1 MPTSRKKPG
10 RMQMSSKEASRFAEL
25 VQTAARTGKLKS
37 CTLYKSTEKE
47 LAKAKGSLKKA
58 GGEPVLQLERFWTEG
73 RLTHENI
80 PLDKIAEVLPGYLG
94 EQFRQAD
101 LMTPDG
107 SASLMISSKGKVT
120 LLVKGELKQAENMTA
135 AAEPAA
141 SDNNRAKNRLLTG
154 EEDFLRYL
162 GVSDEKGRVHD
173 KRQAKFRQIC
183 RFTEYIKEAAES
195 LPKDGKL
202 YVADLCCGKSYLSF
216 AAYYTLTAILGREV
230 DMVCVDLKESVIR
243 ECDGIAK
250 ALHYDGMHFLCQ
262 NIFDYQPEN
271 PPHMVISL
279 HACDTATD
287 AVLEVAM
294 RNRARVVLSTPCCHH
309 DMNRRLNCSAVDFI
323 GERPLLRQ
331 KFCDAA
337 TDALRL
343 LRLEAMGYRT
353 DATELID
360 PEDTPK
366 NIMLRAWKKN
376 GWKQDSQ
383 EALQKWERYRDT
395 YRFLYSEEPPALPET
410 L

>member
-1 MPTSRKKPG
+1 
-10 RMQMSSKEASRFAEL
+10 MSGSESIRFAGL
-25 VQTAARTGKLKS
+25 VLAAAKAGKIRS

-47 LAKAKGSLKKA
+47 LTKAKGSVKKI

-80 PLDKIAEVLPGYLG
+80 PFAEITDVLPGYLG
-94 EQFRQAD
+94 TQFRQAD
-101 LMTPDG
+101 LVTADG

-120 LLVKGELKQAENMTA
+120 LLVKGELKQPENMTA
-135 AAEPAA
+135 AGITDVSA
-141 SDNNRAKNRLLTG
+141 NNRAKNRLLTG
-154 EEDFLRYL
+154 EEDFLRHL

-173 KRQAKFRQIC
+173 KRQSKFRQIC
-183 RFTEYIKEAAES
+183 RFVEYIKDAAES
-195 LPKDGKL
+195 LPKEGKL

-243 ECDGIAK
+243 ECAEIA
-250 ALHYDGMHFLCQ
+250 AGLHYDGMHFLCQ

-294 RNRARVVLSTPCCHH
+294 RNRAWVVLSTPCCHH
-309 DMNRRLNCSAVDFI
+309 DMNNRLNCPAVDFI

-343 LRLEAMGYRT
+343 LRLEAMGYKT

-360 PEDTPK
+360 PEETPK
-366 NIMLRAWKKN
+366 NIMLRAWKKH
-376 GWKQDSQ
+376 GWKPDSP
-383 EALQKWERYRDT
+383 EAVQKWERYRDT

-410 L
+410 I

>member
-1 MPTSRKKPG
+1 
-10 RMQMSSKEASRFAEL
+10 MSGSESIRFAGL
-25 VQTAARTGKLKS
+25 VLAAAKAGKIRS

-47 LAKAKGSLKKA
+47 LTKAKGSVKKI

-80 PLDKIAEVLPGYLG
+80 PFAEITDVLPGYL
-94 EQFRQAD
+94 ETQFRQAD
-101 LMTPDG
+101 LVTADG

-120 LLVKGELKQAENMTA
+120 LLVKGELKQPENMTA
-135 AAEPAA
+135 AGITDVSA
-141 SDNNRAKNRLLTG
+141 NNRAKNRLLTG
-154 EEDFLRYL
+154 EEDFLRHL

-173 KRQAKFRQIC
+173 KRQSKFRQIC
-183 RFTEYIKEAAES
+183 RFVEYIKDAAES
-195 LPKDGKL
+195 LPKEGKL

-243 ECDGIAK
+243 ECAEIA
-250 ALHYDGMHFLCQ
+250 AGLHYDGMHFLCQ

-294 RNRARVVLSTPCCHH
+294 RNRAWVVLSTPCCHH
-309 DMNRRLNCSAVDFI
+309 DMNNRLNCPAVDFI

-343 LRLEAMGYRT
+343 LRLEAMGYKT

-360 PEDTPK
+360 PEETPK
-366 NIMLRAWKKN
+366 NIMLRAWKKH
-376 GWKQDSQ
+376 GWKPDSP
-383 EALQKWERYRDT
+383 EAVQKWERYRDT
-395 YRFLYSEEPPALPET
+395 YCFLYSEEPPALPET
-410 L
+410 I

>member
-1 MPTSRKKPG
+1 MNGTEVTRFATLVKQAAETG
-10 RMQMSSKEASRFAEL
+10 RMGA
-25 VQTAARTGKLKS
+25 

-47 LAKAKGSLKKA
+47 LSKAKCSVKRI
-58 GGEPVLQLERFWTEG
+58 GGAPVLQLERFWTEG
-73 RLTHENI
+73 RLTHENVPLEAI
-80 PLDKIAEVLPGYLG
+80 PDVLPKYLG

-101 LMTPDG
+101 LLTENG
-107 SASLMISSKGKVT
+107 SASLMISQKGKVT
-120 LLVKGELKQAENMTA
+120 LLVKGELKQPEALEKKA
-135 AAEPAA
+135 APVANE
-141 SDNNRAKNRLLTG
+141 NNRAKHRLLTG
-154 EEDFLRYL
+154 EEDFLRVL

-183 RFTEYIKEAAES
+183 RFTEYIREAVAE
-195 LPKDGKL
+195 LPADGTL

-216 AAYYTLTAILGREV
+216 AAYYTLTVLLGREV

-243 ECDGIAK
+243 ECADIAEK
-250 ALHYDGMHFLCQ
+250 LRYDGMHFYCQ
-262 NIFDYQPEN
+262 NIFDYQPAHA
-271 PPHMVISL
+271 PDLVISL

-294 RNRARVVLSTPCCHH
+294 RNGAKVVLSTPCCHH
-309 DMNRRLNCSAVDFI
+309 EMNRKLNCPAVDFI

-366 NIMLRAWKKN
+366 NILLRAWKKK
-376 GWKQDSQ
+376 GWQTDAP
-383 EALQKWERYRDT
+383 EARQKWERYRET
-395 YRFLYSEEPPALPET
+395 YRFLYGEEAPALPTVNEQT
-410 L
+410 F

>member
-1 MPTSRKKPG
+1 
-10 RMQMSSKEASRFAEL
+10 MSSKEASRFAEL

-47 LAKAKGSLKKA
+47 LSKAKGSLRKA

-80 PLDKIAEVLPGYLG
+80 PLDRIPEILPGYLG

-101 LMTPDG
+101 LITPDG

-135 AAEPAA
+135 AVESAVSE
-141 SDNNRAKNRLLTG
+141 NNRTKHRLLTG

-183 RFTEYIKEAAES
+183 RFTEYIKDAAES
-195 LPKDGKL
+195 LPKDGTL

-243 ECDGIAK
+243 ECDGIAR

-279 HACDTATD
+279 HACDVATD
-287 AVLEVAM
+287 IVLDFAAKHRAAVI
-294 RNRARVVLSTPCCHH
+294 LSTPCCQR
-309 DMNRRLNCSAVDFI
+309 DLSKKLDCEPLKFLADRPVLRR
-323 GERPLLRQ
+323 

-343 LRLEAMGYRT
+343 ARLECMGYT
-353 DATELID
+353 ADALEFID

-366 NIMLRAWKKN
+366 NIMLRAYRQKN
-376 GWKQDSQ
+376 YHPDSDRIR
-383 EALQKWERYRDT
+383 KIRERYTAD
-395 YRFLYSEEPPALPET
+395 YRFLTESDPAPFPDVHE
-410 L
+410 

>member
-1 MPTSRKKPG
+1 
-10 RMQMSSKEASRFAEL
+10 MSGSESIRFAGL
-25 VQTAARTGKLKS
+25 VLAAAKAGKIRS

-47 LAKAKGSLKKA
+47 LTKAKGSVKKI

-80 PLDKIAEVLPGYLG
+80 PFAEITDVLPGYLG
-94 EQFRQAD
+94 TQFRQAD
-101 LMTPDG
+101 LVTADG

-120 LLVKGELKQAENMTA
+120 LLVKGELKQPENMTVTGITDVSA
-135 AAEPAA
+135 
-141 SDNNRAKNRLLTG
+141 NNRAKNRLLTG
-154 EEDFLRYL
+154 EEDFLRHL

-173 KRQAKFRQIC
+173 KRQSKFRQIC
-183 RFTEYIKEAAES
+183 RFVEYIKDAAES
-195 LPKDGKL
+195 LPKEGKL

-243 ECDGIAK
+243 ECAEIA
-250 ALHYDGMHFLCQ
+250 AGLHYDGMHFLCQ

-294 RNRARVVLSTPCCHH
+294 RNRAWVVLSTPCCHH
-309 DMNRRLNCSAVDFI
+309 DMNNRLNCPAVDFI

-343 LRLEAMGYRT
+343 LRLEAMGYKT

-360 PEDTPK
+360 PEETPK
-366 NIMLRAWKKN
+366 NIMLRAWKKH
-376 GWKQDSQ
+376 GWKPDSP
-383 EALQKWERYRDT
+383 EGVQKWERYRDT

-410 L
+410 I

>member
-1 MPTSRKKPG
+1 
-10 RMQMSSKEASRFAEL
+10 MSGTEALRFAEL
-25 VQTAARTGKLKS
+25 VQISAKAGRIKS
-37 CTLYKSTEKE
+37 CTLYKAVEKE
-47 LAKAKGSLKKA
+47 LSKAKGSVKKV

-80 PLDKIAEVLPGYLG
+80 PFADITAVLAEYLG
-94 EQFRQAD
+94 TQFRQAD
-101 LMTPDG
+101 LVTPDG

-120 LLVKGELKQAENMTA
+120 LLVKGELKQPRTMTA
-135 AAEPAA
+135 GEMTEAA
-141 SDNNRAKNRLLTG
+141 DNNRTKKRLLTG
-154 EEDFLRYL
+154 EEDFLKYL
-162 GVSDEKGRVHD
+162 GVSDENGRVHD
-173 KRQAKFRQIC
+173 KKQSKFRQIC
-183 RFTEYIKEAAES
+183 RFVEYIKDAADS
-195 LPKDGKL
+195 LPKEGKL
-202 YVADLCCGKSYLSF
+202 YTADLCCGKSYLSF

-243 ECDGIAK
+243 ECAKIA
-250 ALHYDGMHFLCQ
+250 ADLHYDGMHFLCQ

-271 PPHMVISL
+271 PPHLVISL

-294 RNRARVVLSTPCCHH
+294 RNRAWVVLSTPCCHH
-309 DMNRRLNCSAVDFI
+309 DMNNRLNCPAVDFI

-343 LRLEAMGYRT
+343 LRLEAMGYKT

-360 PEDTPK
+360 PEETPK
-366 NIMLRAWKKN
+366 NIMLRAWKKH
-376 GWKQDSQ
+376 GWKPDSP
-383 EALQKWERYRDT
+383 EATKKWERYRDT

-410 L
+410 I

>member
-1 MPTSRKKPG
+1 
-10 RMQMSSKEASRFAEL
+10 MSGSESIRFAGL
-25 VQTAARTGKLKS
+25 VLAAAKAGKIRS

-47 LAKAKGSLKKA
+47 LTKAKGSVKKI

-80 PLDKIAEVLPGYLG
+80 PFAEITDVLPGYL
-94 EQFRQAD
+94 ETQFRQAD
-101 LMTPDG
+101 LVTADG

-120 LLVKGELKQAENMTA
+120 LLVKGELKQPENMTVTGITDVSA
-135 AAEPAA
+135 
-141 SDNNRAKNRLLTG
+141 NNRAKNHLLTG
-154 EEDFLRYL
+154 EEDFLRHL

-173 KRQAKFRQIC
+173 KRQSKFRQIC
-183 RFTEYIKEAAES
+183 RFVEYIKDAAES
-195 LPKDGKL
+195 LPKEGKL

-243 ECDGIAK
+243 ECAEIA
-250 ALHYDGMHFLCQ
+250 AGLHYDGMHFLCQ

-294 RNRARVVLSTPCCHH
+294 RNRAWVVLSTPCCHH
-309 DMNRRLNCSAVDFI
+309 DMNNRLNCPAVDFI

-343 LRLEAMGYRT
+343 LRLEAMGYKT

-360 PEDTPK
+360 PEETPK
-366 NIMLRAWKKN
+366 NIMLRAWKKH
-376 GWKQDSQ
+376 GWKPDSP
-383 EALQKWERYRDT
+383 EAVQKWERYRDT

-410 L
+410 I

>member
-1 MPTSRKKPG
+1 
-10 RMQMSSKEASRFAEL
+10 MSGKEAIRFAEL
-25 VQTAARTGKLKS
+25 VAAAARAGKLKS
-37 CTLYKSTEKE
+37 CTLYKSVEKE
-47 LAKAKGSLKKA
+47 LSKAKGSVRKA

-80 PLDKIAEVLPGYLG
+80 PFADIADVLPGYLG

-101 LMTPDG
+101 LVTPDG

-120 LLVKGELKQAENMTA
+120 LLVKGELKQPETMTGETA
-135 AAEPAA
+135 AG
-141 SDNNRAKNRLLTG
+141 DNNRAKNRLLTG

-183 RFTEYIKEAAES
+183 RFTEYIKDAAES
-195 LPKDGKL
+195 LPKDGTL

-243 ECDGIAK
+243 ECADIAS

-262 NIFDYQPEN
+262 NIFDYQPEI

-294 RNRARVVLSTPCCHH
+294 RNQAKVVLSTPCCHH
-309 DMNRRLNCSAVDFI
+309 EMNRRLACPAVDFI

-366 NIMLRAWKKN
+366 NIMLRAWKKP
-376 GWKQDSQ
+376 GWKKDSP
-383 EALQKWERYRDT
+383 EAAQKWERYRET
-395 YRFLYSEEPPALPET
+395 YRFLYGEEAPALPET